1 MKPGNGLYASGESME
16 REEEKTSVLTPIA
29 LGLAAVAAIA
39 FGAAVV
45 NDFAGEAEPTA
56 EELQRA
62 AYYDLLDVTR
72 TDFEGGTL
80 EMNGSNS
87 FSHKSDTTT
96 LVYDFSQNMAEKR
109 FSTYSSVAFGGAGA
123 GGLSAISFNEIAN
136 IEAVEQESCAL
147 AQGIK
152 TYLEGTD
159 MQYSFQRHTYDDVN
173 AFFANHGAAHCAP

>member
-1 MKPGNGLYASGESME
+1 MS
-16 REEEKTSVLTPIA
+16 
-29 LGLAAVAAIA
+29 
-39 FGAAVV
+39 
-45 NDFAGEAEPTA
+45 
-56 EELQRA
+56 
-62 AYYDLLDVTR
+62 
-72 TDFEGGTL
+72 
-80 EMNGSNS
+80 GSNS

-159 MQYSFQRHTYDDVN
+159 MQYSFQRYTYDDVN